1 MNDIAFKPKMKMK
14 FYLSETVVNFFLVS
28 VRICWS
34 SDMMKYLNIKCQK
47 VMKYS

>member
-1 MNDIAFKPKMKMK
+1 MK
-14 FYLSETVVNFFLVS
+14 FYLSERGKLLVS